1 MPTDSKTSAALVT
14 DAELKSAM
22 RAHITNVL
30 MARVSVDDAR
40 RAEALRDY
48 LAVTQAVADISAA
61 DTLAMMVPPLMP
73 SLYRRWIGMFAE
85 KLFETA
91 PQAQLEILCDGS
103 EENGGALAL
112 AFVMFLESARMEK
125 QMADDLRAFGGG
137 QGDEREA
144 QLADLVAS
152 YLRARVV
159 KLAEKDAAKDAAKEE
174 AKSAAKAAVKGTA
187 KGAGKGG
194 KGQAQKSLKDRSN

>member
-1 MPTDSKTSAALVT
+1 MPTDSIVSAALVT

-22 RAHITNVL
+22 RAHITRVL
-30 MARVSVDDAR
+30 LAHVSVDDAR

-73 SLYRRWIGMFAE
+73 SLYRRWIGMFAD

-91 PQAQLEILCDGS
+91 PHTQLEILCDGA

-112 AFVMFLESARMEK
+112 AFVMFLESARMALGGCCVLAATRGRCGD
-125 QMADDLRAFGGG
+125 AD
-137 QGDEREA
+137 
-144 QLADLVAS
+144 V
-152 YLRARVV
+152 
-159 KLAEKDAAKDAAKEE
+159 
-174 AKSAAKAAVKGTA
+174 
-187 KGAGKGG
+187 
-194 KGQAQKSLKDRSN
+194 